1 MKVILNVPDEG
12 YSRSASSALN
22 LIYTFLL
29 LLMSR
34 ILIFHV
40 LIINFTGLPITCS
53 PDVFRQYKDILLE
66 IGKQG
71 PVLFHCAIGKRAGEN
86 NKKIIKLKL
95 KSLHTIFIMLLSLE
109 EREIGVN
116 SQHDPH
122 THQT

>member
-1 MKVILNVPDEG
+1 
-12 YSRSASSALN
+12 
-22 LIYTFLL
+22 
-29 LLMSR
+29 
-34 ILIFHV
+34 
-40 LIINFTGLPITCS
+40 
-53 PDVFRQYKDILLE
+53 LLE